1 MQLDQNAALL
11 VTGSIYAPIFYDYND
26 TTFYLD
32 PNSTGLSLSSN
43 GIVSSGT
50 GTAGGFQNRTYTGG
64 RNRIWSFGNADGYG
78 ISYFQG
84 GPDYIGLHVSGS
96 PTQAGSDFWVSSQGV
111 SQTSG
116 SSRAPIFYD
125 SNNTAY
131 YLDPNGGSRLGG
143 LTIDSINTAPVL
155 NAIAGGGAA
164 EVGTYGFMRS
174 FSYGNSY
181 VIGQTVGGSV
191 LNFSAAGGANTGTG
205 AGTWRCMG
213 YSGAPG
219 SGNYQDITLWLRI
232 S

>member
-1 MQLDQNAALL
+1 M
-11 VTGSIYAPIFYDYND
+11 
-26 TTFYLD
+26 
-32 PNSTGLSLSSN
+32 
-43 GIVSSGT
+43 
-50 GTAGGFQNRTYTGG
+50 
-64 RNRIWSFGNADGYG
+64 
-78 ISYFQG
+78 
-84 GPDYIGLHVSGS
+84 
-96 PTQAGSDFWVSSQGV
+96 
-111 SQTSG
+111 
-116 SSRAPIFYD
+116 YD
-125 SNNTAY
+125 SNDSGY
-131 YLDPNGGSRLGG
+131 YSDPNGTSRLNA
-143 LTIDSINTAPVL
+143 INANSINTGAVL

-191 LNFSAAGGANTGTG
+191 LNFSAAGGANSGTG